1 MQNFIC
7 NKSFIKRG
15 GKLMIDDIDPIFIK
29 KLVFLEVGK

>member
-7 NKSFIKRG
+7 NKSFIKG
-15 GKLMIDDIDPIFIK
+15 GRLMIDDIDPIFMK